1 MPIIFL
7 CNVNPEYFLISLEN
21 KAYDTYDTYLST
33 YDSREQQ
40 FLSFSPAK
48 PFSHS

>member
-21 KAYDTYDTYLST
+21 KAYDS
-33 YDSREQQ
+33 DSREQQ